1 MLKSGIVDSLVY
13 NIGCT
18 APVHK
23 HGILCFRFLE
33 RDPNLGMKPHLK
45 DGDG

>member
-23 HGILCFRFLE
+23 HGKE
-33 RDPNLGMKPHLK
+33 TGDPNLGMKPHLK